1 MNLTKENVEYF
12 WKVLNSSSSTED
24 KKVAD
29 EYLRQFKVSQIKS
42 YKKQLST
49 YIYIYIYNYVIS
61 INSNPI

>member
-1 MNLTKENVEYF
+1 MNMNLTKENVEYF

-42 YKKQLST
+42 YKIQLYT
-49 YIYIYIYNYVIS
+49 YIYIYNNKIAIH
-61 INSNPI
+61 SNPI

>member
-29 EYLRQFKVSQIKS
+29 EYLRQFKVSQTKS
-42 YKKQLST
+42 YKIHLST
-49 YIYIYIYNYVIS
+49 YLKNIYIIS
-61 INSNPI
+61 IHSNPI